1 MSEQRKTTKNNEF
14 MLIYGEKAFQSKFI
28 LKTAQ
33 DYI

>member
-1 MSEQRKTTKNNEF
+1 MSEQRKTTKISEF
-14 MLIYGEKAFQSKFI
+14 MLIYGEKALQSKFI